1 MAENRPRT
9 YDVLGN
15 VLKFHAFPE
24 EVQNKYCLVE
34 AIVPKGRGAPPNH
47 HAGET
52 EAFFMLEGEIAFHV
66 DGREILARAGDHV
79 AIPDG
84 AVHAFA
90 AVSETARVLILNAPG
105 QMHDDFFTGV
115 GQVLPEGATEP
126 LPPSGPPDIPALVAF
141 AAAKGMTVLAPDEA
155 PAES

>member
-1 MAENRPRT
+1 MTAQRPRT

-24 EVQNKYCLVE
+24 EVGGKYCLVE
-34 AIVPKGRGAPPNH
+34 AIVGKGVGAPPNH

-52 EAFFMLEGEIAFHV
+52 EAFYVLDGEVGFMVNGEEFVAK
-66 DGREILARAGDHV
+66 AGDHV

-84 AVHAFA
+84 AVHAFSGIA
-90 AVSETARVLILNAPG
+90 ERSRMLILNAPG

-115 GQVLPEGATEP
+115 GKPLPEGATEP
-126 LPPSGPPDIPALVAF
+126 LPPEGPPDVPALVAF
-141 AAAKGMTVLAPDEA
+141 AERTGMTILVPEG
-155 PAES
+155 AEG